1 MPGWTDGRKNVILG
15 RTFLGHFDMRNPYI
29 SFLQAFGILL
39 VAVGHAFPTD
49 GHDAGLYRWIYSFHM
64 PLWIFL
70 SGYLLRY
77 TAAGS
82 GCTASGSSLVDIP
95 VGAFVAKKARRL
107 LVPYFLI
114 STLVFLPK
122 VWLSRWAVK
131 PVELSWDAYFE
142 MLLVPSKN
150 VIVYYWFLPTIFLL
164 LVGTVLAARGLRR
177 LGVGDRVPLW
187 GWALATLAL
196 SVFNPLDGV
205 GWLNLS
211 GVVKSGFFFVLGIVY
226 CAYQREIDEG
236 LALGSLWAL
245 AGWGA
250 TSVLATV
257 TGYGVVNPL
266 AERLTAVC
274 GILFALSLGRFYL
287 RSGWRFLAP
296 LDGATYAIFLF
307 SWFPQSALRVVL
319 YDWAHLDPWIG
330 VPVSTAAGVAV
341 PWLVW
346 RGLLW
351 AKRWRVGRIL
361 AAGCG
366 Q

>member
-1 MPGWTDGRKNVILG
+1 
-15 RTFLGHFDMRNPYI
+15 MRNPYI

-39 VAVGHAFPTD
+39 VVAGHAFPTD
-49 GHDAGLYRWIYSFHM
+49 GHGAALYRWIYSFHM

-77 TAAGS
+77 TAPEAAPGE
-82 GCTASGSSLVDIP
+82 CPLAAIP
-95 VGAFVAKKARRL
+95 FGGFVAKKVRRL
-107 LVPYFLI
+107 LVPYFVL

-131 PVELSWDAYFE
+131 PVELSWGAYFE

-164 LVGTVLAARGLRR
+164 LTGTVLAARGLRR
-177 LGVGDRVPLW
+177 AGADGRMPLW
-187 GWALATLAL
+187 AWAAATLAL
-196 SVFNPLDGV
+196 SVVNPLAGV
-205 GWLNLS
+205 EWLNLG
-211 GVVKSGFFFVLGIVY
+211 GVVRSSFFFVLGIVY
-226 CAYQREIDEG
+226 CAYQRKIDKG
-236 LALGSLWAL
+236 LALDSLWAA
-245 AGWGA
+245 AGWGT

-257 TGYGVVNPL
+257 TGYGAANPL
-266 AERLTAVC
+266 AQRLAALC
-274 GILFALSLGRFYL
+274 GILFALSLGRLYL

-296 LDGATYAIFLF
+296 LDGATYAVFLF

-319 YDWAHLDPWIG
+319 YDWAHLDPWLG

-351 AKRWRVGRIL
+351 ARRWRAGRI
-361 AAGCG
+361 AATLLG

>member
-1 MPGWTDGRKNVILG
+1 
-15 RTFLGHFDMRNPYI
+15 MRNPYI

-77 TAAGS
+77 TAAGF
-82 GCTASGSSLVDIP
+82 GVAESGSSLLNIP

-107 LVPYFLI
+107 LVPYFVL

-131 PVELSWDAYFE
+131 PVELSWGAYFE

-187 GWALATLAL
+187 VWAVAALAL

-236 LALGSLWAL
+236 LAL
-245 AGWGA
+245 
-250 TSVLATV
+250 
-257 TGYGVVNPL
+257 
-266 AERLTAVC
+266 

-319 YDWAHLDPWIG
+319 YDWVHLDPWIG
-330 VPVSTAAGVAV
+330 VPVSTVAGVAV